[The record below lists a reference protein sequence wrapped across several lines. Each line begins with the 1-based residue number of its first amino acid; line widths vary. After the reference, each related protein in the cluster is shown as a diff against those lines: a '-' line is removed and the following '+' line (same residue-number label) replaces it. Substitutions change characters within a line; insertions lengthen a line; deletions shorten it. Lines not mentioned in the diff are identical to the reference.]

1 MVIDIH
7 THILPKDL
15 PDLEKKFGYGGW
27 IRLDHNSNG
36 TANMI
41 KDGEQFRLV
50 KCNCWDPVAR
60 LDDCQES
67 GVSLQVISTVPV
79 MFSYW
84 AQPKH
89 TYLLSRLLNDD
100 IANVVQNNPKRFV
113 GLGTIPMQDEKL
125 AVKELERCI
134 QDLRF
139 PGIQI
144 GSNINGK
151 NLSSQKFF
159 PIFEAAADLGSC
171 IFVHP
176 WNIMGKNQME
186 KYWLPWLVGMP
197 AETSRAICSMIF
209 SGIFEKL
216 PNLRVAFAHGGGAFP
231 ATIGRIQHGYDSRPD
246 LCAIDNNVDPTDYL
260 GKFWIDSLVHDF
272 DMLEFLLKKVGNKKI
287 ALGSDYPFPL
297 GEKMPGLL
305 IKNSN
310 LSKTTK
316 ENLLYKN
323 ALDWLAIKSNYFE

>member
-41 KDGEQFRLV
+41 KDGEQFRVV

-67 GVSLQVISTVPV
+67 GVSLQVISTIPV

-134 QDLRF
+134 KDLRF

>member
-1 MVIDIH
+1 LVIDIH

-41 KDGEQFRLV
+41 KDGEQFRVV

-67 GVSLQVISTVPV
+67 GVSLQVISTIPV

-100 IANVVQNNPKRFV
+100 IASVVQNNPKHFV

-134 QDLRF
+134 RELGF

-171 IFVHP
+171 IFIHP

-246 LCAIDNNVDPTDYL
+246 LCAIDNNVDPKDYL

>member
-1 MVIDIH
+1 MIDIH

-41 KDGEQFRLV
+41 KDGEQFRVV

-67 GVSLQVISTVPV
+67 GVSLQVISTIPV

-323 ALDWLAIKSNYFE
+323 ALDWLAIKSNYFK

>member
-41 KDGEQFRLV
+41 KDGEQFRVV

-67 GVSLQVISTVPV
+67 GVSLQVISTIPV

-176 WNIMGKNQME
+176 WNIMGKNHMG

-272 DMLEFLLKKVGNKKI
+272 DMLEFLLKKVGSKKI

-297 GEKMPGLL
+297 GEKMPGHL

>member
-41 KDGEQFRLV
+41 KDGEKFRVV

-67 GVSLQVISTVPV
+67 GVSLQVISTIPV

-100 IANVVQNNPKRFV
+100 IASVVQNNPKRFV

>member
-41 KDGEQFRLV
+41 KDGEQFRVV

-67 GVSLQVISTVPV
+67 GVSLQVISTIPV

-100 IANVVQNNPKRFV
+100 IANVVQNHPKRFV

-231 ATIGRIQHGYDSRPD
+231 ATIGRIQHGYETRPD

>member
-15 PDLEKKFGYGGW
+15 PDLEKEFGYGGW

-41 KDGEQFRLV
+41 KDGEKFRVV

-67 GVSLQVISTVPV
+67 GVSLQVISTIPV

-125 AVKELERCI
+125 AVRELERCI

-272 DMLEFLLKKVGNKKI
+272 EMLEFLLKKVGNKKI

>member
-41 KDGEQFRLV
+41 KDGEQFRVV

-67 GVSLQVISTVPV
+67 GVSLQVISTIPV

-125 AVKELERCI
+125 ALKELERCI
-134 QDLRF
+134 QDLKF

-144 GSNINGK
+144 GSNINGR

-231 ATIGRIQHGYDSRPD
+231 ATIGRIQHGYDTRPD

-310 LSKTTK
+310 LSKATK

>member
-41 KDGEQFRLV
+41 KDGEQFRV
-50 KCNCWDPVAR
+50 IKCNCWDPVAR

-67 GVSLQVISTVPV
+67 GVSLQVISTIPV

>member
-27 IRLDHNSNG
+27 IKLDHNSNG

-41 KDGEQFRLV
+41 KDGEQFRVV

-67 GVSLQVISTVPV
+67 GVSLQVISTIPV

>member
-41 KDGEQFRLV
+41 KDGEQFRVV

-60 LDDCQES
+60 LNDCQES
-67 GVSLQVISTVPV
+67 GVSLQVISTIPV

-216 PNLRVAFAHGGGAFP
+216 PNLRVAFAHGGGSFP

-272 DMLEFLLKKVGNKKI
+272 DMLEFLIKKVGNKKI

>member
-41 KDGEQFRLV
+41 KDGEEFRVV

-67 GVSLQVISTVPV
+67 GVSLQVISTIPV

-209 SGIFEKL
+209 SGIFERL

-297 GEKMPGLL
+297 GEKMPGTL

-316 ENLLYKN
+316 DNLLYKN

>member
-41 KDGEQFRLV
+41 KDGEEFRVV

-67 GVSLQVISTVPV
+67 GVSLQVISTIPV

-84 AQPKH
+84 AQPIH

-287 ALGSDYPFPL
+287 AMGSDYPFPL

-305 IKNSN
+305 IQNSN
-310 LSKTTK
+310 LSKTIK

-323 ALDWLAIKSNYFE
+323 ALDWLAIKSNYFK

>member
-36 TANMI
+36 TSNMI
-41 KDGEQFRLV
+41 KDGEQFRVV

-67 GVSLQVISTVPV
+67 GVSLQVISTIPV

-323 ALDWLAIKSNYFE
+323 ALDWLAIKSNYFK

>member
-41 KDGEQFRLV
+41 KDGEQFRVV

-60 LDDCQES
+60 LNDCQES
-67 GVSLQVISTVPV
+67 GVSLQVISTIPV

-209 SGIFEKL
+209 SGIFKKL

>member
-1 MVIDIH
+1 LVIDIH

-41 KDGEQFRLV
+41 KDGEQFRVV

-67 GVSLQVISTVPV
+67 GVSLQVISTIPV

>member
-41 KDGEQFRLV
+41 KDGEEFRVV

-67 GVSLQVISTVPV
+67 GVSLQVISTIPV

-323 ALDWLAIKSNYFE
+323 ALDWLALKSNYFE

>member
-1 MVIDIH
+1 M
-7 THILPKDL
+7 
-15 PDLEKKFGYGGW
+15 
-27 IRLDHNSNG
+27 
-36 TANMI
+36 
-41 KDGEQFRLV
+41 
-50 KCNCWDPVAR
+50 
-60 LDDCQES
+60 
-67 GVSLQVISTVPV
+67 
-79 MFSYW
+79 
-84 AQPKH
+84 
-89 TYLLSRLLNDD
+89 
-100 IANVVQNNPKRFV
+100 
-113 GLGTIPMQDEKL
+113 
-125 AVKELERCI
+125 
-134 QDLRF
+134 
-139 PGIQI
+139 
-144 GSNINGK
+144 
-151 NLSSQKFF
+151 SSQKFF

-246 LCAIDNNVDPTDYL
+246 LCAIDNNVDPTEYL

>member
-1 MVIDIH
+1 MVVDIH

-41 KDGEQFRLV
+41 KDGEQFRVV

-67 GVSLQVISTVPV
+67 GVSLQVISTIPV

-100 IANVVQNNPKRFV
+100 IADVVQNNPKRFV

-323 ALDWLAIKSNYFE
+323 ALDWLALKSNYFE

>member
-41 KDGEQFRLV
+41 KDGEQFRVV

-67 GVSLQVISTVPV
+67 GVSLQVISTIPV

-297 GEKMPGLL
+297 GEKVPGLL

>member
-41 KDGEQFRLV
+41 KDGEQFRVV

-67 GVSLQVISTVPV
+67 GVSLQVISTIPV

-297 GEKMPGLL
+297 GEKMPGTL

-316 ENLLYKN
+316 DNLLYKN

>member
-41 KDGEQFRLV
+41 KDGEQFRVV

-67 GVSLQVISTVPV
+67 GVSLQVISTIPV

-100 IANVVQNNPKRFV
+100 IANVVQNHPKRFV

>member
-7 THILPKDL
+7 THILPRDL

-41 KDGEQFRLV
+41 KDGEQFRVV

-60 LDDCQES
+60 LNDCQES
-67 GVSLQVISTVPV
+67 GVSLQVISTIPV